1 MRFSELLKSQTK
13 DKVEIVKQQQAEIQ
27 KVFDSRIIPKE
38 NHTLFEF
45 NILTNTIEVAEF
57 KPPNTVIHWTE
68 ALEQYYK
75 RKLVRV
81 DVFNSKPI
89 TKSEVIKKDNCIYI
103 SALNKVNVIK
113 ILKRDFEIII

>member
-45 NILTNTIEVAEF
+45 NILTNTIEIAEF
-57 KPPNTVIHWTE
+57 KPPNTTIHWIE
-68 ALEQYYK
+68 ALEQYHNK
-75 RKLVRV
+75 NLRKI
-81 DVFNSKPI
+81 DVFNSKII

-113 ILKRDFEIII
+113 ILKRDFKIII

>member
-1 MRFSELLKSQTK
+1 MRFSEYLNSRLK
-13 DKVEIVKQQQAEIQ
+13 DKIEITKQQQAEIQ

-45 NILTNTIEVAEF
+45 NMLTKTIQVAEF
-57 KPPNTVIHWTE
+57 KKPNTTIHWFE

-75 RKLVRV
+75 RKLVKV